1 MPATEIFTGNEYI
14 GVNRKLKIDFIP
26 DDVVAQIN
34 EALKKEENPYLKYG
48 IIILQSTGMRI
59 GDLLKLRIDC
69 IKPHLISGYTIK
81 WTQHKGRKDK
91 APMPVR
97 SECVAAIEKLIEITA
112 ELRDEADEKDK
123 DTLMIW
129 RVPMG
134 KCAGKVMSISKGTFG
149 TVWFDK
155 FIKDNNI
162 KDANGDYYN
171 LTSHQFRRT
180 LGTDML
186 SKGTNINV
194 IQQVLGHSDPS
205 VTKRFYADVKD
216 KERAEVFQ
224 SVGVIGNINQIQSSA
239 FDNVS
244 EFEWFKANKDK
255 CVAGLCDGYCTKP
268 VTDGNICP
276 RLLKRQ
282 KCYTCSRYITT
293 PEYLEAHKQH
303 LANLEKQL
311 EEGAIYGEHYAEHFI
326 PTIEVLK
333 FIIERLEGL
342 QNGN

>member
-1 MPATEIFTGNEYI
+1 
-14 GVNRKLKIDFIP
+14 
-26 DDVVAQIN
+26 
-34 EALKKEENPYLKYG
+34 
-48 IIILQSTGMRI
+48 MRI

-69 IKPHLISGYTIK
+69 IKPHLISGYTIE
-81 WTQHKGRKDK
+81 WVQHKGRKNK

-97 SECVAAIEKLIEITA
+97 SECVAAIEKLVEITKD
-112 ELRDEADEKDK
+112 LRDEADEKDK
-123 DTLMIW
+123 NTLMIR
-129 RVPMG
+129 RVPVG
-134 KCAGKVMSISKGTFG
+134 KGAGKVMNLNSVSFNN
-149 TVWFDK
+149 WFKK
-155 FIKDNNI
+155 FIKDNDI

-194 IQQVLGHSDPS
+194 IQQVLGHTDAS

-216 KERAEVFQ
+216 KERAEVFK
-224 SVGVIGNINQIQSSA
+224 SVGVIGNINQIQSNA

-293 PEYLEAHKQH
+293 PEYLDAHKQH
-303 LANLEKQL
+303 LANLERQL
-311 EEGAIYGEHYAEHFI
+311 EEGVIYGEHYAEHFI

-333 FIIERLEGL
+333 VIIERLEGL